1 MRDKV
6 LRPSG
11 TVKCNNLPMF
21 RQLLQTA
28 VGSLAFKLGAAFVLV
43 VLVAVGGMG
52 ASAYF
57 WVQRSTVQH
66 ELDNLRILSS
76 ELGARINLSLA
87 TSRGLANHLAH
98 TRDVQEY
105 LNEERRGV
113 KAQGTIQEWLDLQLG
128 GTRGLSAVF
137 ILSPK
142 GKIIASSDRSTVL
155 QGLES

>member
-52 ASAYF
+52 VIKPILVNGAGYGLHPRWVPSA
-57 WVQRSTVQH
+57 
-66 ELDNLRILSS
+66 LSDR
-76 ELGARINLSLA
+76 EEPEAGLQEAPLAACNFLSL
-87 TSRGLANHLAH
+87 
-98 TRDVQEY
+98 
-105 LNEERRGV
+105 
-113 KAQGTIQEWLDLQLG
+113 
-128 GTRGLSAVF
+128 
-137 ILSPK
+137 
-142 GKIIASSDRSTVL
+142 
-155 QGLES
+155 